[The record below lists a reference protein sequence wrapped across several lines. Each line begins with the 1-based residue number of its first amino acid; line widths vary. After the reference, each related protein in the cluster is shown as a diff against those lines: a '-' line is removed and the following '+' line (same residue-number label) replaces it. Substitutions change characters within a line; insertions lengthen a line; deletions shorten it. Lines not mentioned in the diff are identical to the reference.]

1 MCATSCPNCGGI
13 IVGDGYTVV
22 LHCERVDAPF
32 DMEPDATPVY
42 CDMTAEAETKP
53 RIERQSDEGNPTT
66 IV

>member
-1 MCATSCPNCGGI
+1 M
-13 IVGDGYTVV
+13 GDGYTVV